1 MPDKTKNL
9 GLTIWNDT
17 DYVDFEEINDNFKK
31 LDNASISKESG
42 IATASYTGGLS
53 ASANWYYK
61 KYTDGTIEMSAHLQY
76 TNLKCNAGDSSP
88 YYSGTSTISFPF
100 QFSNIYD
107 VQMHLSSNT
116 MGWISDITG
125 ESILDC
131 IMFRLLNT
139 QKENENEYKQV
150 FVSVKG
156 VLA

>member
-1 MPDKTKNL
+1 
-9 GLTIWNDT
+9 
-17 DYVDFEEINDNFKK
+17 
-31 LDNASISKESG
+31 
-42 IATASYTGGLS
+42 
-53 ASANWYYK
+53 
-61 KYTDGTIEMSAHLQY
+61 
-76 TNLKCNAGDSSP
+76 
-88 YYSGTSTISFPF
+88 
-100 QFSNIYD
+100 
-107 VQMHLSSNT
+107 MHLSSNT